1 MKIALITEN
10 SQAAKNSI
18 IHEALSSVVEPMGHQ
33 LFNYGMYTAEDKSSL
48 TYVMNGLLAGIL
60 LNSKAVDFVVT
71 GCGTGMGS
79 MLACNAMPGVFCGL
93 LIDPTDAFLFA
104 QINDGNCISTPF
116 AKGFGWAAELTLK
129 DIYQKMFEGEA
140 GLGYPKE
147 RAEIMRT
154 NRGIL
159 KDLKQATCHDMLT
172 VLKSV
177 DQDLLRKAIAGEK
190 FAEHFYAH
198 AQDQEIAGYLKGL
211 HAEDATGVE
220 PQSVLA

>member
-1 MKIALITEN
+1 
-10 SQAAKNSI
+10 
-18 IHEALSSVVEPMGHQ
+18 
-33 LFNYGMYTAEDKSSL
+33 
-48 TYVMNGLLAGIL
+48 
-60 LNSKAVDFVVT
+60 
-71 GCGTGMGS
+71 
-79 MLACNAMPGVFCGL
+79 
-93 LIDPTDAFLFA
+93 
-104 QINDGNCISTPF
+104 
-116 AKGFGWAAELTLK
+116 
-129 DIYQKMFEGEA
+129 
-140 GLGYPKE
+140 
-147 RAEIMRT
+147 MRT